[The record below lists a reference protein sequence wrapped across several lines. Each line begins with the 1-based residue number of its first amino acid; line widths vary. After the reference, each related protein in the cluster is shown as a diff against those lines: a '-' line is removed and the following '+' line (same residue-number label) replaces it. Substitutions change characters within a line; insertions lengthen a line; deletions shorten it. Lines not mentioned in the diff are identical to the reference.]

1 MILPAAPPGVP
12 SLCRPAPPPTAVHST
27 AQIPEG
33 IAVWTPLAVAVHEAA
48 AWAVPGPSRTVV
60 EIATV
65 VAATRP
71 ALRRNDDAERTSD
84 SQEGWPGS
92 PGAEVRGRTSAVLHH
107 SETCQ

>member
-27 AQIPEG
+27 PQMPAG
-33 IAVWTPLAVAVHEAA
+33 IAVWTPLAVAVHDAA
-48 AWAVPGPSRTVV
+48 ACAVPRPNSTVV
-60 EIATV
+60 EKATV

-71 ALRRNDDAERTSD
+71 ALRRNEAMATSD

-92 PGAEVRGRTSAVLHH
+92 PGAEVRGRTSRAP
-107 SETCQ
+107 